1 MTGLS
6 AKEIQERK
14 MGGANFRQKN
24 LLKDL
29 IYLGQTKPVN
39 KQTIKGLFRF
49 ALEPLLEAQTQKAVV
64 LIRLFDT
71 KELDGVLK
79 RLEFTNAEV
88 YSFDDVTKGE
98 NLTKDDIWGQTEFL
112 VLLSPRYSACMLW
125 DYSTETIKETSC
137 LYYLLNSRDVNNVI
151 QIISENSKID
161 LTRYIQEYT
170 PERRSNEL
178 LNQAVHK
185 FINFADSFVEEA
197 SMTQA
202 EVGLLG
208 ESDDIAKKYDYIS
221 TKAKVISHDIKNHL
235 SIIDLYSKIIE
246 KRLEIVANAEL
257 HDSITNAISSIKK
270 SKEAIEVLL
279 TELRTIQSVKLETLN
294 FAQILQNAINLANAK
309 AQQTGVRFEV
319 SNPYNGNIL
328 ADENKLLNVMINLF
342 YNAIDAVKENGTIK
356 IKTEETADNMLKIL
370 ITDNGCGIEKDK
382 CSKVFEEGYTSKVT
396 GSGLGL
402 YISKEAMQ
410 EQYGDLKLIS
420 SDENGTTFEI
430 TVPKL

>member
-14 MGGANFRQKN
+14 MSGANFRQKN

-208 ESDDIAKKYDYIS
+208 ESDDIIKKYEYIS

-235 SIIDLYSKIIE
+235 SIIDLYSKIME
-246 KRLEIVANAEL
+246 KRLEIVPNAEL

-270 SKEAIEVLL
+270 SKDAIEVLL

-294 FAQILQNAINLANAK
+294 FAQILQNAINLVNAK
-309 AQQTGVRFEV
+309 AQQTGVKFEV
-319 SNPYNGNIL
+319 SNQYNGNIL

-356 IKTEETADNMLKIL
+356 IKTEETSDNMLKIL

-382 CSKVFEEGYTSKVT
+382 CSKVFEEGYTSKIT

>member
-1 MTGLS
+1 MS
-6 AKEIQERK
+6 
-14 MGGANFRQKN
+14 GANFRQKN

-29 IYLGQTKPVN
+29 IYLGQTKPVT

-88 YSFDDVTKGE
+88 YSFDDVTNGE
-98 NLTKDDIWGQTEFL
+98 NLTRDDIWGQTEFL
-112 VLLSPRYSACMLW
+112 VLLSPRYSACLLW
-125 DYSTETIKETSC
+125 DYSTETVKDTSC
-137 LYYLLNSRDVNNVI
+137 LYYLLNSRDVNNVV

-161 LTRYIQEYT
+161 LMRYTQEYT

-178 LNQAVHK
+178 LNQAIHK

-197 SMTQA
+197 SLTQA
-202 EVGLLG
+202 EAGLLS
-208 ESDDIAKKYDYIS
+208 ENDDIVKKYDYIS
-221 TKAKVISHDIKNHL
+221 TKSKVISHDIKNHL
-235 SIIDLYSKIIE
+235 SIIDLYSKIME
-246 KRLEIVANAEL
+246 KRLELVNSAEL
-257 HDSITNAISSIKK
+257 KDSMTNAISSIKK
-270 SKEAIEVLL
+270 SKDSIEVLL
-279 TELRTIQSVKLETLN
+279 TELKTIQSAKLETLN
-294 FAQILQNAINLANAK
+294 FAQLLENAINMVNAK
-309 AQQTGVRFEV
+309 AQQ
-319 SNPYNGNIL
+319 SNVKIEITNSYDGNIL

-342 YNAIDAVKENGTIK
+342 YNAIDAMADTDKGGEIK
-356 IKTEETADNMLKIL
+356 IKTEVSEDNMLKIF
-370 ITDNGCGIEKDK
+370 ICDNGCGIKKENSQKI
-382 CSKVFEEGYTSKVT
+382 FEEGFTSKVT

-420 SDENGTTFEI
+420 SNKKGTTFEI
-430 TVPKL
+430 SVPKL

>member
-1 MTGLS
+1 
-6 AKEIQERK
+6 
-14 MGGANFRQKN
+14 
-24 LLKDL
+24 
-29 IYLGQTKPVN
+29 
-39 KQTIKGLFRF
+39 
-49 ALEPLLEAQTQKAVV
+49 
-64 LIRLFDT
+64 
-71 KELDGVLK
+71 
-79 RLEFTNAEV
+79 
-88 YSFDDVTKGE
+88 
-98 NLTKDDIWGQTEFL
+98 
-112 VLLSPRYSACMLW
+112 
-125 DYSTETIKETSC
+125 
-137 LYYLLNSRDVNNVI
+137 
-151 QIISENSKID
+151 
-161 LTRYIQEYT
+161 
-170 PERRSNEL
+170 
-178 LNQAVHK
+178 
-185 FINFADSFVEEA
+185 
-197 SMTQA
+197 MTQA

-208 ESDDIAKKYDYIS
+208 ESDDIIKKYEYIS

-235 SIIDLYSKIIE
+235 SVIDLYSKIME

-270 SKEAIEVLL
+270 AKDAIEVLL

-294 FAQILQNAINLANAK
+294 FAQILQNAINLVNAK
-309 AQQTGVRFEV
+309 AQQTGVKFEV
-319 SNPYNGNIL
+319 SNQYNGNIL

-356 IKTEETADNMLKIL
+356 IKTEETSDNMLKIL